1 MRVLLAGGTAAA
13 AETGTRNRA
22 GAGHVRRASVAS
34 ADGPVAALVPGLA
47 GGNPPPPLAG
57 RLEEL
62 GIALAAMAAS
72 FSSRLPAPYRRKS
85 WVATG

>member
-47 GGNPPPPLAG
+47 GGNPRRRLLAG
-57 RLEEL
+57 SKEL